1 MNRTPLVISIVS
13 LFFALTGAAVAGQH
27 YLGTATTAG
36 IASKF
41 TRAYGKTV
49 QGCDPNRGRCHP
61 PGSLARCPAGT
72 VVIGGG
78 WDYGTKTLP
87 PLDATVGYN
96 GPAYGGGWAVE
107 ELNRN
112 DQASGSFE
120 AVAICAR

>member
-78 WDYGTKTLP
+78 WDYGTSTLAP
-87 PLDATVGYN
+87 AQNDAVDWN
-96 GPAYGGGWAVE
+96 APAYGNAWYVKMTKT
-107 ELNRN
+107 
-112 DQASGSFE
+112 ASYR
-120 AVAICAR
+120 AIAICAR